1 VWKKERVVKRAFQ
14 SGEDCLLV
22 EWSKPDEGF
31 IEALEGFGDARGK
44 LSLKAGTVILVFTK
58 ETD

>member
-44 LSLKAGTVILVFTK
+44 KAGTVILVFTK